1 MSDRDT
7 RRPSEAENNAWFAYR
22 AIAKK
27 QGREAD
33 EVAFRTGWR
42 QGCGFTFGATSKL
55 SPAIDAFVAWMDY
68 VTSWSAPLPPPPG
81 EQEVEDPGP
90 AGSYMTTAHMD
101 GADTLGTVARKPT
114 QAGAQ

>member
-1 MSDRDT
+1 VSDRDD
-7 RRPSEAENNAWFAYR
+7 RRPTEAENNAWFAFR

-33 EVAFRTGWR
+33 EISFRTGWR

-68 VTSWSAPLPPPPG
+68 VTSWSAPVAPEGSCKFCGVTTGPHDETVDHEMGTGVGAPG
-81 EQEVEDPGP
+81 
-90 AGSYMTTAHMD
+90 Y
-101 GADTLGTVARKPT
+101 
-114 QAGAQ
+114 

>member
-1 MSDRDT
+1 MSDRDD
-7 RRPSEAENNAWFAYR
+7 RRPSEAENNAWFAFK

-33 EVAFRTGWR
+33 EVSFRTGWR

-68 VTSWSAPLPPPPG
+68 VTSWSAPLPR
-81 EQEVEDPGP
+81 EQEAYVDPGP
-90 AGSYMTTAHMD
+90 AGARMITDEMD
-101 GADTLGTVARKPT
+101 GADEYNRAR
-114 QAGAQ
+114 